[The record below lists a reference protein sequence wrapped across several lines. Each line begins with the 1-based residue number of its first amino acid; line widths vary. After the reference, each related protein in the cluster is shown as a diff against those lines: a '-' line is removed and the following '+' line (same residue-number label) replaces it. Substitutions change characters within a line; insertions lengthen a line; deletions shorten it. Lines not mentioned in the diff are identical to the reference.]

1 MTTDATAPRFD
12 DAVVAGVIAHM
23 NADHGAD
30 TLLICRALGDRD
42 SATAAEMVDLDADGG
57 DYRVTVDGVDEV
69 IRIPWERRL
78 DERIE
83 IRREVV
89 RMYDEACG
97 ILGVT
102 PRAHE

>member
-1 MTTDATAPRFD
+1 MTTDATTPRFD

-30 TLLICRALGDRD
+30 TLLICRALGGSP

-57 DYRVTVDGVDEV
+57 DYRITVDGADEV

-78 DERIE
+78 TERVE

-89 RMYDEACG
+89 RMYDEACTV
-97 ILGVT
+97 LGVT
-102 PRAHE
+102 PRSHE